1 MSTGHARAREK
12 SATGI
17 HIRWM
22 IRRDMPEVMRTER
35 ASFEYA
41 WTEDDFLRCLRQR
54 NCIGMVAEENDHVAG
69 FMIYE
74 LHKTRLN
81 VLNFAVHPSVRRMG
95 IGGLLIAKLEY
106 KLISH
111 HRQKITL
118 AVRERNLAAQMF
130 FRRHGFQATRLLR
143 NYYEDSGED
152 AYFMEFRAPSVQSY
166 DEIASTVNRIANY
179 P

>member
-1 MSTGHARAREK
+1 MSTGRAQKCAKRL
-12 SATGI
+12 

-22 IRRDMPEVMRTER
+22 IRRDMPEVMATER

-54 NCIGMVAEENDHVAG
+54 NCIGMVAETDDRVIG

-74 LHKTRLN
+74 LHKNRLHI
-81 VLNFAVHPSVRRMG
+81 LNFAVHPSARRVG
-95 IGGLLIAKLEY
+95 IGAQMIAKLVN
-106 KLISH
+106 KLSTH
-111 HRQKITL
+111 RRQKITL

-130 FRRHGFQATRLLR
+130 FRTFDFKATRVLR

-152 AYFMEFRAPSVQSY
+152 AFQMEYRVGSDY
-166 DEIASTVNRIANY
+166 DDEYEGPINRIAQFEEN
-179 P
+179 

>member
-1 MSTGHARAREK
+1 MSTGRARAKEK
-12 SATGI
+12 SATGV

-81 VLNFAVHPSVRRMG
+81 VLNFAVHPTVRRLG
-95 IGGLLIAKLEY
+95 IGGMLIAKLEY

-118 AVRERNLAAQMF
+118 AVRERNLAPG
-130 FRRHGFQATRLLR
+130 H
-143 NYYEDSGED
+143 
-152 AYFMEFRAPSVQSY
+152 
-166 DEIASTVNRIANY
+166 EIASQLLRGQWRGRLPHGIPGHSTRIGSGIR
-179 P
+179 